1 MDVLVGRLSRRLA
14 DLGVQARDVVSWQLP
29 NWWEAVVVHHAALR
43 LGAIP
48 NPISPIYRARELRF
62 VIGDARPKVLVV
74 PKTFR
79 GFGYAALAKKI
90 RADAPSLEHVIVA
103 RGSIAG
109 AVELD
114 ELLSKEGPPLPW
126 VTTGDPTG
134 LALLLYTSGTTS
146 DPKGVQH
153 SHETLMYELESL
165 RDIHSITADDTYLG
179 GAPVAHVAG
188 LVYGVLMPFALGTRT
203 VFLDRW
209 EAGRA
214 VELIERE
221 RVTFQTGTPTF
232 LQTLAEEPVVEKRD
246 ISSFR
251 LFSTGGANIAAEM
264 VRDASKRLGCMV
276 KRAYGSTEVPTLT
289 ATSVDDPEEVRLET
303 DGRPIGPA
311 EMRIVDSNGRDVRPG
326 AEGEIWARSPEVFL
340 GYRNP
345 SLDREAFAPDAWYR
359 TEDLGRVDEDGCLRV
374 TGRLKDVVIRG
385 GENISVKEVEDLLS
399 EHPSVA
405 DVAIVGMPDPVLGE
419 RACAFVVPQGRKPPT
434 LEILVDFLRSREI
447 APQKLPERLE
457 LRKSLPKTESG
468 KVMKSKLREELSRE
482 AR

>member
-1 MDVLVGRLSRRLA
+1 
-14 DLGVQARDVVSWQLP
+14 
-29 NWWEAVVVHHAALR
+29 
-43 LGAIP
+43 
-48 NPISPIYRARELRF
+48 
-62 VIGDARPKVLVV
+62 
-74 PKTFR
+74 
-79 GFGYAALAKKI
+79 
-90 RADAPSLEHVIVA
+90 
-103 RGSIAG
+103 
-109 AVELD
+109 
-114 ELLSKEGPPLPW
+114 
-126 VTTGDPTG
+126 
-134 LALLLYTSGTTS
+134 
-146 DPKGVQH
+146 
-153 SHETLMYELESL
+153 
-165 RDIHSITADDTYLG
+165 
-179 GAPVAHVAG
+179 
-188 LVYGVLMPFALGTRT
+188 
-203 VFLDRW
+203 
-209 EAGRA
+209 
-214 VELIERE
+214 
-221 RVTFQTGTPTF
+221 
-232 LQTLAEEPVVEKRD
+232 
-246 ISSFR
+246 
-251 LFSTGGANIAAEM
+251 
-264 VRDASKRLGCMV
+264 
-276 KRAYGSTEVPTLT
+276 
-289 ATSVDDPEEVRLET
+289 
-303 DGRPIGPA
+303 
-311 EMRIVDSNGRDVRPG
+311 MRIVDSNGRDVRPG